1 MPYDYA
7 VERALRQQKLR
18 RKARRGEIALRRL
31 YKFIRFLII
40 LFIFYSVFRTLNCH
54 YWYLSSDIYTKKGTP
69 RIEVL
74 GNNIVSKDKII
85 NQMKKIP
92 MENKPIYMI
101 NPEKMTK
108 EIEKLSPV
116 KRAYIRR
123 FWFPARLV
131 VMIDEV
137 IPAITISPSE
147 EAPAVAAFGHNGELI
162 NREYL
167 PLKNNFPT
175 ANILSYGTNGDDYE
189 KWDKEKISD
198 LYKLYKLIEDYSG
211 EKVKYIDLRTPHN
224 TFVQLE
230 SIKIKLGE
238 IDASVFERIK
248 QISTLIPEVK
258 KLKEPIKYVDLSWH
272 DSTYLKMEEY

>member
-1 MPYDYA
+1 MPYDYT

-123 FWFPARLV
+123 FWFPARYV

-211 EKVKYIDLRTPHN
+211 EKVKYID
-224 TFVQLE
+224 
-230 SIKIKLGE
+230 
-238 IDASVFERIK
+238 
-248 QISTLIPEVK
+248 
-258 KLKEPIKYVDLSWH
+258 
-272 DSTYLKMEEY
+272 